1 MFCFLHNLI
10 HFSRSLLILD
20 FQNAVLLY
28 VAIVVDDDDDVDVV
42 VYLFLLLDP

>member
-28 VAIVVDDDDDVDVV
+28 VAIVVDDDVDVV
-42 VYLFLLLDP
+42 VCLFLLLDP